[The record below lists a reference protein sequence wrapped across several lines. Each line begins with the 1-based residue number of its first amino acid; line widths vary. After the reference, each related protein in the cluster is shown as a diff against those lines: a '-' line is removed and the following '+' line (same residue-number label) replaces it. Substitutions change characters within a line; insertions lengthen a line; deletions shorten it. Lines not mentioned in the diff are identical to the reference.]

1 MRKIKFLLML
11 ALLLVGISSVAQTA
25 IEVEFVAGVD
35 KGKNVKVD
43 WKGKA
48 GADQV
53 EKDGVDMIQ
62 RFQPQATIRMAWV
75 QLR

>member
-43 WKGKA
+43 W
-48 GADQV
+48 
-53 EKDGVDMIQ
+53 
-62 RFQPQATIRMAWV
+62 
-75 QLR
+75 

>member
-11 ALLLVGISSVAQTA
+11 ALMLVGISSVAQTA

-53 EKDGVDMIQ
+53 
-62 RFQPQATIRMAWV
+62 
-75 QLR
+75 